1 MLNGLSTLVRL
12 LSRIACLIVVASFV
26 LFALDQTSSA
36 SEKQQNEVN
45 AIAPASERTNTPAKP
60 PAQKQESGV
69 RKAID
74 EASAQLTSPFKEVTA
89 GSRNQW
95 AIRGVGLVLALL
107 AYGFGLGY
115 LARMLRVRV

>member
-1 MLNGLSTLVRL
+1 MLNGLSTMLRL

-26 LFALDQTSSA
+26 LFVVSQTSSA
-36 SEKQQNEVN
+36 SEKQQNEVS
-45 AIAPASERTNTPAKP
+45 AIAPVSSRTDTPAKRAP
-60 PAQKQESGV
+60 KKESGV
-69 RKAID
+69 REAID
-74 EASAQLTSPFKEVTA
+74 EASAKLTSPFKGVTS

-107 AYGFGLGY
+107 AYGFGLGF